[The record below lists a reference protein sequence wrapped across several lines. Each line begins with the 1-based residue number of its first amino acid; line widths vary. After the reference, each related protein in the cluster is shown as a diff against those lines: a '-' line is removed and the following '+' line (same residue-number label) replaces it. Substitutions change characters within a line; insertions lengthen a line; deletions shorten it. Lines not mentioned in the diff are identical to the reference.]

1 MNMATLDVKQYI
13 EQLAQAA
20 GLSDEE
26 KAGILKVASNDKFA
40 KSLSDDILR
49 QQDYSRNMDAIKAQE
64 KKNADYYAQLVA
76 WEQQEQARIAAALA
90 GNGGQV
96 VNGEY
101 ITKKELDELDNRYKK
116 QALQQEQSFITIAK
130 EMGRLSSQH
139 AVEFR
144 EALDVDALEK
154 IAIEKQLPLRQ
165 AYTEMVAA
173 RRAEASTA
181 SRQAEIEKAKQDAV
195 REYASTHHIP
205 LDTTPRE
212 SEYGRLTFDKAPD
225 KSAVPD
231 YQPNTGRLSPQGE
244 RTLREGFVESWNKA
258 GAAPQAT

>member
-1 MNMATLDVKQYI
+1 MNAREYI

-26 KAGILKVASNDKFA
+26 KAGILKVAANDKFA
-40 KSLSDDILR
+40 KGIEEGVMLR
-49 QQDYSRNMDAIKAQE
+49 SDYSRNLDQLQADKKKA
-64 KKNADYYAQLVA
+64 ADYYASLTS
-76 WEQQEQARIAAALA
+76 WEATRKAEWDAAMA
-90 GNGGQV
+90 GNNGGQV

-101 ITKKELDELDNRYKK
+101 ITKKELEEMDKK
-116 QALQQEQSFITIAK
+116 YQAKSLQQEQSFITIAK

-154 IAIEKQLPLRQ
+154 IAVEKQLPLRQ
-165 AYTEMVAA
+165 AYTEMVRE
-173 RRAEASTA
+173 RRETMAGA

-212 SEYGRLTFDKAPD
+212 SQYGRLSITQAPD

-231 YQPNTGRLSPQGE
+231 YVPTTGRLSPQGE
-244 RTLREGFVESWNKA
+244 RTLREGFVEEWNKA